1 MANCIVTIVGK
12 NGMSGNFELSD
23 ISQNSEIEDIV
34 NALSE
39 SDLRQIESFIED
51 KDDKKELILL
61 DSSQSDY
68 SKQVIGNYN
77 LNSIEAKLKTENS
90 SFSGFSPYTQSL
102 LNVAKQTIG
111 DINFI
116 LYSNLDYSAKNAISD
131 IKGAVLRYEH
141 ENPLLLIK
149 GNDPDAIENTLTH
162 EIMHLLFN
170 KAIELDKGLQDT
182 INKLYREISK
192 RAKNLKAYPE
202 IKEFITVV
210 DTLDTLNSKNYVPT
224 ETFAYLFQDVNSY
237 NYILE
242 HFPKEWHK
250 FNELI
255 ALKEP
260 TGSIK
265 NDTVIEEKAGPTDEV
280 FNQFKKPE
288 AKIDVTFTK
297 EQQEVIDGVNN
308 FINNGNPDDFY
319 VISGKAGTGK
329 TTVAQAIALAFPNHN
344 IITGAFTH
352 QATSVIGGKFKDANL
367 KNVQAYT
374 LASMLGMRKDEKN
387 NDFKVDAKSAAMAP
401 IKRAQIII
409 IDEASMIHEE
419 HLEQI
424 MQNKSKNAKV
434 IFLGDVGQLRPVR
447 SEQLRKK
454 VKDSKSPVFDKVGK
468 DNIAKLHTRIRQG
481 EESPILPFADY
492 YWNASQHIKQPA
504 EIEKLNNNR
513 KTKITDKGAL
523 IFVNSANSVYSQML
537 DLFKEG
543 IMTNNPNKI
552 RYITYTNDD
561 RETVNKS
568 VRDYIF
574 GENAPKFVKYE
585 LITFTNSLVEGSSVI
600 IPNSTN
606 AQIIEEPRYLID
618 KLIIKNKP
626 VDIRAIELTIKMGDF
641 IETIRVVD
649 PRDSSR
655 YSLLMEGYRDYM
667 NKENK
672 WRTSEYGR
680 FLDAKNH
687 FAEIDYGYAITSHKS
702 QGSTF
707 DVAVINERNIM
718 EVSAISD
725 EVKAESIYTS
735 LTRPKNIAVVIS
747 EKPVD
752 VKDVPDIKVL
762 NNKIENNKIKQ
773 PISTV
778 KSNVG
783 LNTNFPLKKIISG
796 GQTGVDQIGLI
807 VAKELG
813 IETGGT
819 APLNYKNEGTG
830 LTNKE
835 LESLGVLPISEEL
848 EESYWSNRTG
858 YRNDYVARTE
868 QNVINSDATV
878 YFATSKDS
886 SGKLATEKFAKI
898 HKKPFILNPTEQ
910 QLKLFIKNNNVQ
922 TLNVAGNRGS
932 KLDNKFADDIKK
944 LLKNV
949 FTAQDD
955 QLSLSDKPS
964 NISFQVLDEAQDFD
978 KMMPHLKWDTENKTF
993 SNINE
998 AYEFFESYK
1007 NDDIGLANVWSQ
1019 PEEVSNISQI
1029 ANAKSGDILRMSS
1042 LDYLPVPK
1050 DGEVGLFGPA
1060 EWYGKMIPRTELIH
1074 RIDQNLS
1081 DLDTYRAKLEEDIQ
1095 NYNNRLK
1102 NKKYTIPELTDKLF
1116 NSIVNKQIKE
1126 KSKYYEY
1133 NSKSKTWGD
1142 LTENGQKYLNLQPN
1156 YILARVFYDKV
1167 NNKYK
1172 GYIANKFK
1180 NSDEASC
1187 MLIDLDPSYIQS
1199 IRRMDDSF
1207 REEYEYKDGDLV
1219 KDEDGKP
1226 KVKKKSARY
1235 DVSKISLDDIET
1247 AKAGLIS
1254 LSNIIDEINAEV
1266 EAVKNTPELLEK
1278 YTFKNGKSIYKA
1290 SPHGILISG
1299 FFGDLGDVLKEASV
1313 GDYVKVLE
1321 SRNKNKSTNM
1331 TWATKVMDLPGGI
1344 LVMMP
1349 SGKYKVVNENNA
1361 TAVVFA
1367 KENLN
1372 KYLDNVTEIVDETRQ
1387 LSRQE
1392 KLFNKASENKDF
1404 SIYPFWAESDP
1415 AKRIDLAKTLKKG
1428 DYVKIM
1434 FKGNNA
1440 KPIEF
1445 VAPILFVTHNKIYY
1459 GTSKGEISSVDVENF
1474 TEGKWIKKGEDWE
1487 FTGDVNESFIRAAYV
1502 DHRKHKKALNYF
1514 TKYLDSANELR
1525 ELPWTKE
1532 EHVYLPLDNLTD
1544 QLLGVLYNPQSKL
1557 QKTSISSE
1565 WAITEFEDSDL
1576 NTKVRKITNLVVGDL
1591 VKVEYDYK
1599 KNDNSTEIRYKWGM
1613 VVGKDEKTNEP
1624 ITAVYGKNG
1633 KVIVRKQSYDKIQSV
1648 GERSLPIY
1656 LNKNTGE
1663 YLNYEVEGFE
1673 QISKG
1678 RPENINRLKTKYSEF
1693 FEKGLKSVNVTKDEL
1708 ESMRT
1713 TLNRNFG
1720 KNWEAVELVYVKSG
1734 NENTWVLNYDP
1745 EKHTKIETDEV
1756 KYRIVGKTFNDKQ
1769 YSIKQY
1775 QVNKDISK
1783 LYNAY
1788 KASFD
1793 QIKSVVT
1800 LGDLIT
1806 YEVTTSNGNKMYV
1819 PGIVTEIT
1827 NSAIQISA
1835 IRVETDELSG
1845 ERLYSNDTYT
1855 WFKNNKK
1862 QNIKVT
1868 EFYGSNYKEVYDL
1881 GKQILNENKSLDTR
1895 NFKKSF
1901 DNRETIS
1908 IISER
1913 LSKLY
1918 GVNATL
1924 LTHQEMIQKGKEL
1937 KSNFENVRAY
1947 AVASTNEMFINVDKA
1962 SIAEP
1967 LHELSHIIMPGL
1979 KSKNPKAYNMI
1990 MDKIQDHPSYTD
2002 IAENYPE
2009 LTGRDL
2015 DEEVFVTIF
2024 AEYFREKMLSEEKNN
2039 WLSEEFFELADN
2051 IPSVTSLLF
2060 DNDIDSDSYD
2070 LMNMTLEDIMNDF
2083 GSAMI
2088 TGRLKPL
2095 IQIAINLNGNTDVR
2109 KIYKSLMDK
2118 GKLKKI
2124 C

>member
-1 MANCIVTIVGK
+1 MADCIVTIVGK
-12 NGMSGNFELSD
+12 NGMSDNFKLSG

-61 DSSQSDY
+61 DSSQSEY
-68 SKQVIGNYN
+68 AKQVIGNYN
-77 LNSIEAKLKTENS
+77 LNSIETKLKTENS

-111 DINFI
+111 NINFI

-170 KAIELDKGLQDT
+170 KAIESDKELQDT

-192 RAKNLKAYPE
+192 RAKNLKVYPE
-202 IKEFITVV
+202 IKEFITII
-210 DTLDTLNSKNYVPT
+210 DTLDSINSKNYVPT
-224 ETFAYLFQDVNSY
+224 ETFAYLFQDENSY
-237 NYILE
+237 KYIQE
-242 HFPKEWHK
+242 HFPKEWNK

-255 ALKEP
+255 TLKEP
-260 TGSIK
+260 TSSIK
-265 NDTVIEEKAGPTDEV
+265 NNGEI
-280 FNQFKKPE
+280 NQP
-288 AKIDVTFTK
+288 
-297 EQQEVIDGVNN
+297 
-308 FINNGNPDDFY
+308 
-319 VISGKAGTGK
+319 
-329 TTVAQAIALAFPNHN
+329 
-344 IITGAFTH
+344 
-352 QATSVIGGKFKDANL
+352 
-367 KNVQAYT
+367 
-374 LASMLGMRKDEKN
+374 
-387 NDFKVDAKSAAMAP
+387 
-401 IKRAQIII
+401 
-409 IDEASMIHEE
+409 
-419 HLEQI
+419 
-424 MQNKSKNAKV
+424 
-434 IFLGDVGQLRPVR
+434 
-447 SEQLRKK
+447 
-454 VKDSKSPVFDKVGK
+454 
-468 DNIAKLHTRIRQG
+468 
-481 EESPILPFADY
+481 
-492 YWNASQHIKQPA
+492 
-504 EIEKLNNNR
+504 
-513 KTKITDKGAL
+513 
-523 IFVNSANSVYSQML
+523 
-537 DLFKEG
+537 
-543 IMTNNPNKI
+543 
-552 RYITYTNDD
+552 
-561 RETVNKS
+561 
-568 VRDYIF
+568 
-574 GENAPKFVKYE
+574 
-585 LITFTNSLVEGSSVI
+585 
-600 IPNSTN
+600 
-606 AQIIEEPRYLID
+606 
-618 KLIIKNKP
+618 
-626 VDIRAIELTIKMGDF
+626 
-641 IETIRVVD
+641 
-649 PRDSSR
+649 
-655 YSLLMEGYRDYM
+655 
-667 NKENK
+667 
-672 WRTSEYGR
+672 
-680 FLDAKNH
+680 
-687 FAEIDYGYAITSHKS
+687 
-702 QGSTF
+702 
-707 DVAVINERNIM
+707 
-718 EVSAISD
+718 
-725 EVKAESIYTS
+725 
-735 LTRPKNIAVVIS
+735 
-747 EKPVD
+747 
-752 VKDVPDIKVL
+752 
-762 NNKIENNKIKQ
+762 
-773 PISTV
+773 
-778 KSNVG
+778 
-783 LNTNFPLKKIISG
+783 FPLKKVISG
-796 GQTGVDQIGLI
+796 GQTGVDRIGLEI
-807 VAKELG
+807 AKELN
-813 IETGGT
+813 IMTGGT
-819 APLNYKNEGTG
+819 TTPGYYTENGKD
-830 LTNKE
+830 
-835 LESLGVLPISEEL
+835 ESLKDFNITEISSELQNGKSGKEFYLP
-848 EESYWSNRTG
+848 
-858 YRNDYVARTE
+858 RTE
-868 QNVINSDATV
+868 QNVINADGTV
-878 YFATSKDS
+878 YFASDKDS
-886 SGKLATEKFAKI
+886 AGKKATENFAKS
-898 HKKPFILNPTEQ
+898 HKKPFLLNPTSEELSQ
-910 QLKLFIKNNNVQ
+910 WIISNNIQ

-932 KLDNKFADDIKK
+932 KMNPEFINDVKNTLKSAFSIKELSNEKSDKMTDKEKVKLAGYFASFQLLNDGDIEKTITKYVNTIKEQGTTAKEFSEMIDELLENKFIKK
-944 LLKNV
+944 DSGAYLEY
-949 FTAQDD
+949 FRSTA
-955 QLSLSDKPS
+955 LNLFDKPS
-964 NISFQVLDEAQDFD
+964 NVSFQVLEETQDFD
-978 KMMPHLKWDTENKTF
+978 KMMPHLKWDAENKTF

-1050 DGEVGLFGPA
+1050 DGEIGLFGPA

-1235 DVSKISLDDIET
+1235 DVSKISSDDIET

-1254 LSNIIDEINAEV
+1254 LSNIIDEIDAEV

-1459 GTSKGEISSVDVENF
+1459 GTSKGEISSVNIENF
-1474 TEGKWIKKGEDWE
+1474 TEGNWVKKGENWE
-1487 FTGDVNESFIRAAYV
+1487 FTGDVGESFIRAAYV
-1502 DHRKHKKALNYF
+1502 DHRKHKNALNYF

-1591 VKVEYDYK
+1591 VKVEYNYK
-1599 KNDNSTEIRYKWGM
+1599 KDNNSTEIRHKWGM

-1633 KVIVRKQSYDKIQSV
+1633 KVIVRKQSYDKIQAV

-1663 YLNYEVEGFE
+1663 YLNYELEGFE

-1678 RPENINRLKTKYSEF
+1678 RPENVNRLKTKYSEF

-1708 ESMRT
+1708 ESMRS

-1745 EKHTKIETDEV
+1745 EKHTKIETDDV

-1775 QVNKDISK
+1775 QINKNTSK

-1793 QIKSVVT
+1793 QIRSVVT

-1806 YEVTTSNGNKMYV
+1806 YEVTTSKGNKMYV

-1835 IRVETDELSG
+1835 IRVETDEISG

-2051 IPSVTSLLF
+2051 IPSVTSALF